1 MKEIIKYACDFCGTE
16 YDTEVEALHCE
27 ATHNEPA
34 EFDGKE
40 WMFGKKYP
48 DKLNVQMDD
57 GAVCKYVFT
66 AELKGP
72 RDV

>member
-1 MKEIIKYACDFCGTE
+1 MKQIIKYACDFCGTE
-16 YDTEVEALHCE
+16 YNTEVEVLHCE

-48 DKLNVQMDD
+48 DKLNVSMQD
-57 GAVCKYVFT
+57 GAVCEYVYHQIMHG
-66 AELKGP
+66 AKN
-72 RDV
+72 V

>member
-34 EFDGKE
+34 EFDDKE

-48 DKLNVQMDD
+48 DKLNVIMED
-57 GAVCKYVFT
+57 GAECQYHFFQEVRG
-66 AELKGP
+66 AQ
-72 RDV
+72 

>member
-57 GAVCKYVFT
+57 GAVCKYVFN